1 MVRDKVERFVGYL
14 EKLAERRDRAALATL
29 KRSLAFP
36 PGSDPRSFRYV
47 EPWVVDTEEW
57 ARATFYLVAGLFAL
71 HPVSGDVRLPE
82 ALADVYR
89 RNEKRS
95 LEARFL
101 ALLDSDLDQLPDRL
115 RRIMP
120 LLPDGVGID
129 WVELTSDLLYWFK
142 PERTVQRAWARQF
155 YRRTSQGPDEQ
166 EV

>member
-1 MVRDKVERFVGYL
+1 MVRERVERFVGYL
-14 EKLAERRDRAALATL
+14 EELAERRDRAALATL
-29 KRSLAFP
+29 KRSLAFS
-36 PGSDPRSFRYV
+36 PGSDLRSFRYV
-47 EPWVVDTEEW
+47 EPWVVDSEER
-57 ARATFYLVAGLFAL
+57 ARETFYLVAGLFAL

-129 WVELTSDLLYWFK
+129 WVELMSDLLYWFK